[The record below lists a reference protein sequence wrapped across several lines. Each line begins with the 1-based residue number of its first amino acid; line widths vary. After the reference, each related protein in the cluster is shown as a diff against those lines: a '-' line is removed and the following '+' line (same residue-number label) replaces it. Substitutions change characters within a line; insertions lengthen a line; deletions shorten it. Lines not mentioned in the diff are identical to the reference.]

1 MADLSHKS
9 FRYPLDNT
17 GKTDAETAAAR
28 EFVSKRL
35 AAITRAKPVQKTQVE
50 RAPRKS
56 VYKLAKLFT
65 SKIDSVR
72 CVVVN
77 LSADGARVT
86 MEDAY
91 DLPEIVVLRFEQ
103 TGVKKKAR
111 IAWRQDREIGLSFIK
126 DEQREDQE

>member
-9 FRYPLDNT
+9 FRYPLGTT
-17 GKTDAETAAAR
+17 GKTDEEVAAAR

-35 AAITRAKPVQKTQVE
+35 AAITSAKPVKTQVE
-50 RAPRKS
+50 RAPRKP
-56 VYKLAKLFT
+56 VYKLAKLFI

-77 LSADGARVT
+77 LSADGAKVT
-86 MEDAY
+86 LEGAY
-91 DLPEIVVLRFEQ
+91 DLPDVVVLRFEQ

-111 IAWRQDREIGLSFIK
+111 IAWRQDRDIGLSFIK
-126 DEQREDQE
+126 EEKPEEQE